1 MKVEKN
7 IYIVFS
13 ETKTTMGKLIRRL
26 THNKYNHVS
35 ISTDRELSVMYSF
48 GRYHINSP
56 LAGGFIVE
64 NPARYLIM
72 GEDVNIKVCQLA
84 LDELSYARFQKK
96 LMAFVEDKHTK
107 IYNSF
112 SAISSL
118 FHKRINIEDA
128 YTCLDFTTSMLDID
142 GVYNIKELEYKL
154 NRNVIYEGS
163 FKEYIE
169 EVLSPED
176 DFFRKQNALT
186 VVLSTL
192 GHFRKLFIRYI
203 RY

>member
-1 MKVEKN
+1 MKVEKK

-13 ETKTTMGKLIRRL
+13 ETKTTMGKLIRTL

-35 ISTDRELSVMYSF
+35 ISTDKELSVMYSF

-64 NPARYLIM
+64 NPARYILT
-72 GEDVNIKVCQLA
+72 GEDVTIKVCEVVMT
-84 LDELSYARFQKK
+84 DLSYAEFQKK
-96 LMAFVEDKHTK
+96 LMAFIEDKHTK

-112 SAISSL
+112 SAVLSL
-118 FHKRINIEDA
+118 FHKKINIEDA

-142 GVYNIKELEYKL
+142 GVYNIKELEYRLKSTI
-154 NRNVIYEGS
+154 IYEGS

-169 EVLSPED
+169 EVLSPDD
-176 DFFRKQNALT
+176 DFFKKQNAIRI
-186 VVLSTL
+186 VLGTL
-192 GHFRKLFIRYI
+192 GHFRKLILRFIGY
-203 RY
+203 

>member
-1 MKVEKN
+1 MKIEKN

-13 ETKTTMGKLIRRL
+13 ETKTTMGRLIRTL

-64 NPARYLIM
+64 NPARYLLM
-72 GEDVNIKVCQLA
+72 GEDVNIKVCEIA
-84 LDELSYARFQKK
+84 MDDLSYAAFQKK

-112 SAISSL
+112 SAVSSL

-128 YTCLDFTTSMLDID
+128 YTCLDFTTSILGIE

-154 NRNVIYEGS
+154 SSNVIYEGS

-169 EVLSPED
+169 EVLPADD
-176 DFFRKQNALT
+176 DFFKKQNAIKI
-186 VVLSTL
+186 VSGTL
-192 GHFRKLFIRYI
+192 GHFRKLFLRYI
-203 RY
+203 GY

>member
-1 MKVEKN
+1 MKVDKN

-13 ETKTTMGKLIRRL
+13 ETKTTMGKLIRTL

-64 NPARYLIM
+64 NPARYLLI
-72 GEDVNIKVCQLA
+72 GGDVNIKVCEVIMN
-84 LDELSYARFQKK
+84 DFEYAEFQKK
-96 LMAFVEDKHTK
+96 LMDFIEDKHTK

-128 YTCLDFTTSMLDID
+128 YTCLDFTTSMLSIE
-142 GVYNIKELEYKL
+142 GVYNIKELEDKL
-154 NRNVIYEGS
+154 SNSIIYEGS

-176 DFFRKQNALT
+176 DFFKRQNTAKII
-186 VVLSTL
+186 LSTL
-192 GHFRKLFIRYI
+192 GHFRKLILRFIGY
-203 RY
+203 